1 MTLICAWTLLQAASG
16 VRRGL
21 LSDTPGLSD
30 LGPGEM
36 LGSKSLRLH
45 LSPMH
50 LISITRSLK
59 SYFPVIVSISSI
71 PIIMG
76 NI

>member
-1 MTLICAWTLLQAASG
+1 MTCAWTLLQAASG
-16 VRRGL
+16 VGRGL
-21 LSDTPGLSD
+21 RSDTPGLSD
-30 LGPGEM
+30 LAQGKM

-45 LSPMH
+45 LFPMH
-50 LISITRSLK
+50 LISIIITLK

-76 NI
+76 NT